1 MFRQKYLTADDFEK
15 LARELAEANPYMTL
29 GQCAITLYRT
39 QEERNKKAAEEWQAS
54 IDALHAEIYSL
65 RNEGETK

>member
-1 MFRQKYLTADDFEK
+1 MFGPKFLTADDFEK

-39 QEERNKKAAEEWQAS
+39 QEERNNIKAEKRQQEINELHAS
-54 IDALHAEIYSL
+54 IFALK
-65 RNEGETK
+65 TKGIK